1 MVKKFVISRYNF
13 CVLLFLNIL
22 LTIPFPTLSTENFI
36 VLASTTSTVNSG
48 LLSNILPVFT
58 NETGISVR
66 VVGVGTGQAIKL
78 AERGDAD
85 VLLVHHKPSE
95 VKFINEGF
103 GVKRFDVMYN
113 DFVII
118 GPKGDPAQIQDLNSV
133 TEAYKNIANSRS
145 IFVSRGDQSGTHKK
159 SLEIWRAALV
169 NIESLSTIWYREVG
183 AGMGATLNIAKS
195 MKGYTLSDRS
205 TWAAFKNKGLLKI
218 LFDRDLSLKN
228 QYGVIMV
235 NPQLH
240 RHVKEILANTF
251 IKWMVS
257 RKGQELIDNFKVNG
271 KRTFFANAKN

>member
-1 MVKKFVISRYNF
+1 M
-13 CVLLFLNIL
+13 
-22 LTIPFPTLSTENFI
+22 
-36 VLASTTSTVNSG
+36 
-48 LLSNILPVFT
+48 FT

-95 VKFINEGF
+95 VKLINEGF